1 MKQITLFII
10 TMFIVFSCSLDKKE
24 NSIID
29 VDGNKY
35 KTVYIGEQLWT
46 AQNLNVTKFQNGD
59 LIIEAKTKA
68 EWKLAIQ
75 NKQPAWCFYNFSKKN
90 GKKYGKL
97 YNRYSVIDS
106 RALAPEGWKIPNYQD
121 WEKLINFLSQND
133 LNIDIGLKM
142 KSKNGWNS
150 NGNGTNESGFNG
162 LPGGGIDC
170 LAEFKN
176 IGELGCWWLPK
187 KENMRINMVLCFVNG
202 ELGLPGDENFDC
214 GERSNAGM
222 SIRCIKSN

>member
-1 MKQITLFII
+1 MLKFKIYFDGNYFKEYSDFENIINFLSRNVSINWINSNYHLKIKNMIKMKQITLCII

-46 AQNLNVTKFQNGD
+46 AQNLNVTKF
-59 LIIEAKTKA
+59 
-68 EWKLAIQ
+68 
-75 NKQPAWCFYNFSKKN
+75 
-90 GKKYGKL
+90 
-97 YNRYSVIDS
+97 
-106 RALAPEGWKIPNYQD
+106 QD

-170 LAEFKN
+170 FAEFKN

-202 ELGLPGDENFDC
+202 ELGLTGDENFDC

>member
-170 LAEFKN
+170 FAEFKN